1 MGEVV
6 GADAVLEA
14 VTLEVDVV
22 VAALLGVAVG
32 EPVVE
37 PVVVAV
43 DVSVPDA
50 LMDAVADAVALLE
63 AVSVPVVDSVD
74 DSVAAAVSDAVD
86 DAVELLVTV
95 AVEVPVPV
103 LLGVDVCVPD
113 WVTVDDAMAHT
124 CTLST
129 SSADWNR
136 LSPQLRTRNCS
147 TCVPALGST
156 LSPCTQP
163 VRPKLGR
170 SFTLTS
176 YSTVVTL
183 PPPDTS
189 WMSATCAVS
198 SNGA

>member
-1 MGEVV
+1 MAVTVWLGDGVPVDDGDAEAVCELDEVAV
-6 GADAVLEA
+6 QEELADCVRVAVIDAV
-14 VTLEVDVV
+14 V
-22 VAALLGVAVG
+22 
-32 EPVVE
+32 
-37 PVVVAV
+37 
-43 DVSVPDA
+43 
-50 LMDAVADAVALLE
+50 DAVVLLE

-74 DSVAAAVSDAVD
+74 DSVATAVSDAVD

-95 AVEVPVPV
+95 AMEVPVPV